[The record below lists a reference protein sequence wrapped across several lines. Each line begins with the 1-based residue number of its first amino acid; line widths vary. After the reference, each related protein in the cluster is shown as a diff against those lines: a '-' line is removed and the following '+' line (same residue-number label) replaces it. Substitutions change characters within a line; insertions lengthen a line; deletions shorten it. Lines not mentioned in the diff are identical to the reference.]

1 MKPQREPKQ
10 TALASLLEKLD
21 RRGFTGGLSLTLPEA
36 DVLTAEFAL
45 LLQRVAGL
53 SNVNLAMAEAIKRQ
67 GFQVVHQEHED
78 GSVGFD
84 LELVPVTEAVTVN

>member
-21 RRGFTGGLSLTLPEA
+21 RRGCTGGLSLTLPEA

>member
-1 MKPQREPKQ
+1 MKPRKPKP
-10 TALASLLEKLD
+10 TAKASLLEKLD
-21 RRGFTGGLSLTLPEA
+21 RRGCTGGLSLTLPEA
-36 DVLTAEFAL
+36 DALTTEFEL

-78 GSVGFD
+78 GRVSFD
-84 LELVPVTEAVTVN
+84 LQRAPDDEHVTVN